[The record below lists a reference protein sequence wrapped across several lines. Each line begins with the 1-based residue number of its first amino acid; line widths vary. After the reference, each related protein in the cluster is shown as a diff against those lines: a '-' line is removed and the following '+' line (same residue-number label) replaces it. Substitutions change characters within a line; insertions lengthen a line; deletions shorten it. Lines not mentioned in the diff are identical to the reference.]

1 VVLRAFF
8 PLETE
13 HAGVACSIS
22 VSGGGRNTSD
32 MTEENTAGAATPRKR
47 KGIAAA
53 VMRMH
58 APIVIMIRGT
68 GVEMW

>member
-32 MTEENTAGAATPRKR
+32 MTEETLRALRRRANAKLSLRQ
-47 KGIAAA
+47 
-53 VMRMH
+53 
-58 APIVIMIRGT
+58 
-68 GVEMW
+68 